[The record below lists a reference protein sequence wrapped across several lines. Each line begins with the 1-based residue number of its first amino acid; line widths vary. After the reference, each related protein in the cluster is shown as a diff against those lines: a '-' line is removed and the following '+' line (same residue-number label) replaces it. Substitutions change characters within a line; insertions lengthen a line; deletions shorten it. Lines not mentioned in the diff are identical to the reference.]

1 MTFWMVPM
9 KNVIV
14 DIIAGIVILGP
25 LIAIC
30 ALHWRKPWL
39 FSSLGRCALW
49 ILGLSLWSWLL
60 FGGSMFVACAWFHDY
75 PENGAA
81 VCFALYFGWLY
92 IWPFAIVVGIIYMLV
107 RMLVGL
113 FGWINRRLFTH

>member
-1 MTFWMVPM
+1 M
-9 KNVIV
+9 KNLIV
-14 DIIAGIVILGP
+14 DVTGGIVILGP

-39 FSSLGRCALW
+39 FSSFGRCALW

-60 FGGSMFVACAWFHDY
+60 FGGSVFVACAWLHDY

-81 VCFALYFGWLY
+81 VAFALCFGWFY

-107 RMLVGL
+107 RMLAGL
-113 FGWINRRLFTH
+113 FGWINRRLFTHQ